1 MDQDKFLKEI
11 LANGI
16 EQPSANFT
24 SKVLGKL
31 AAQKATQSSK
41 VEIPSLIVFLAIL
54 MPILSLTVSLEPIYA
69 QVSTLLKQLGL
80 SSIINPQTIIVI
92 SLGILLFS
100 LLDIFLFKRFAKG
113 EHKNAPKMFSIW

>member
-80 SSIINPQTIIVI
+80 SSVINQQTIIVI

-113 EHKNAPKMFSIW
+113 EHKNAPKMFSIG

>member
-1 MDQDKFLKEI
+1 MNQDKFLKEI

-16 EQPSANFT
+16 EQPSASFT

-31 AAQKATQSSK
+31 AAQKSTQSSK

-80 SSIINPQTIIVI
+80 SSIINQQSIIVI

-113 EHKNAPKMFSIW
+113 EHKNAPNMFSIW

>member
-31 AAQKATQSSK
+31 AAQKATQNSK

-80 SSIINPQTIIVI
+80 SSIINQQTIIVI

-113 EHKNAPKMFSIW
+113 EHKNAPKMFSI

>member
-80 SSIINPQTIIVI
+80 SSIINQQTIIVI
-92 SLGILLFS
+92 SLGVLLFS
-100 LLDIFLFKRFAKG
+100 LLDIFLFKRFTKG